1 MTSADDA
8 LARVAAAMGGLET
21 GARVV
26 VAMSGGVDSSATA
39 AALVALGYQV
49 VGITLKLYD
58 APASR
63 LGACC
68 AGVDIHDARRVAAGL
83 DMPHYVL
90 DYEQRFQSAVID
102 DFADSYLAGETP
114 NPCVRCNQTVK
125 FEDLLGRTRELGAQA
140 LVTGHYAHWQ
150 LGPDGAELH
159 RGADSGRDQSYF
171 LFATRADQLAFLRF
185 PLGSLNK
192 DATRS
197 LAARFDLAVAQKPDS
212 QDICFVPDGS
222 YAAFIDK
229 LRPDAR
235 QPGDI
240 VDQNGKVLGR
250 HPGIAGFTVG
260 QRRGLG
266 LGDTSDGGAALFVLR
281 LEPDNN
287 QLVVGPLEA
296 LGQERF
302 AIRDCNWLAPPEGPL
317 EVKVRSTSLPLPAR
331 IERRN
336 GSAEVVL
343 NHPEPGIAPGQAC
356 VAYQGGRLLG
366 GGWIER

>member
-8 LARVAAAMGGLET
+8 LDRVAAAMGGLET

-90 DYEQRFQSAVID
+90 DYEQRFHSAVID

-125 FEDLLGRTRELGAQA
+125 FEDLLGRARELGAQA
-140 LVTGHYAHWQ
+140 LVTGHYARWRR
-150 LGPDGAELH
+150 GPDGVELH
-159 RGADSGRDQSYF
+159 QGADSGRDQSYF
-171 LFATRADQLAFLRF
+171 LFATRPEQLAFLRF
-185 PLGSLNK
+185 PLGGLDK
-192 DATRS
+192 DATRA
-197 LAARFDLAVAQKPDS
+197 LAAHFDLAVAQKPDS
-212 QDICFVPDGS
+212 QDICFVPEGS

-240 VDQNGKVLGR
+240 VDQSGNVLGR
-250 HPGIAGFTVG
+250 HAGVAGFTVG

-266 LGDTSDGGAALFVLR
+266 LGGGEALYVLR
-281 LEPDNN
+281 LEPESN
-287 QLVVGPLEA
+287 QLVVGPPDALER
-296 LGQERF
+296 QSF
-302 AIRDCNWLAPPEGPL
+302 SIRNCNWLAPPEGRL
-317 EVKVRSTSLPLPAR
+317 EVKVRSTSTPSPAR

-336 GSAEVVL
+336 GGAEVVL
-343 NHPEPGIAPGQAC
+343 DNPEPGIAPGQAC
-356 VAYQGGRLLG
+356 VAYRDGRLLG